1 MRTGLTA
8 WKLAKGLYIVPVL
21 FAYTPFL
28 YGDWSTALT
37 IFAFALLALYAFAA
51 AFQGW
56 LAAPLGWLE
65 RLLLS
70 AAALLML
77 WPGPLWLHGIGVLL
91 FLLLYGFSR
100 SKGKPTNERQ
110 QEARSPAP

>member
-21 FAYTPFL
+21 FTYTPL
-28 YGDWSTALT
+28 LHGDWSAALT

-56 LAAPLGWLE
+56 LAGPLGWIE
-65 RLLLS
+65 RLLL
-70 AAALLML
+70 AAAATLML
-77 WPGPLWLHGIGVLL
+77 WPGPLWLHVAGVLL
-91 FLLLYGFSR
+91 FLLIYTWSR
-100 SKGKPTNERQ
+100 RGNQRP
-110 QEARSPAP
+110 ARPLVR